1 MKISTVQEM
10 RAMDRYAIDHLGI
23 PEAILMENAGL
34 AVSFVLDKEVGIR
47 NKMFAVFCSVGN
59 NGGDGFVV
67 ARQIMSKG
75 GRVKVFIIGDEAKF
89 KGAANEN
96 LDILKRL
103 SADMVSVS
111 SIQSMV
117 HDIRHA
123 DGIIDAIFGT
133 GLDREVSGL
142 QRDVILQINKSG
154 KPVLSIDIPSGIHGD
169 SGQIMGAA
177 VQACC
182 TVALGLPK
190 IGNML
195 YPGYERCGRLY
206 VSHISFPPDLYE
218 KSTLKIQTN
227 DRIDL
232 PPRERTA
239 HKGSV
244 GDALFIAGSA
254 QYIGAPYFAAYA
266 FLKAG
271 GGYAR
276 LATPRSIAPC
286 IGQKASELVMIPL
299 VETDAGSIAGS
310 NMDRLL
316 AMADKATMVVVGPGI
331 SLDPETQQ
339 LVRDL
344 ARLIQRPLLIDGDGL
359 TAVAADLGILRDR
372 KAPTI
377 LTPHPGEMLRIVNR
391 SKAELE
397 YDRMRLLQETSRD
410 LGATIVLKG
419 AHSLV
424 GCEDESVFVNLNGNA
439 GMATAG
445 SGDVLAGTIA
455 AMAGLGLPPAAAARK
470 GVFIHGLAGDLAAE
484 AKGEDGMTAEDI
496 LRYLP
501 PAMKMDRKDAGTG
514 GHPGMI
520 ALNPADRFYS
530 LLSAT

>member
-10 RAMDRYAIDHLGI
+10 RAMDRYAIDQLGI

-34 AVSFVLDKEVGIR
+34 AVSFVLEKEVGIR
-47 NKMFAVFCSVGN
+47 DKMFTVFCSIGN

-67 ARQIMSKG
+67 ARQIMSEG
-75 GRVKVFIIGDEAKF
+75 GKVKVFILGDEAKF
-89 KGAANEN
+89 KGAAKEN

-103 SADMVSVS
+103 SAGVVSVS
-111 SIQSMV
+111 SVRSIM

-133 GLDREVSGL
+133 GLDREVSGIH
-142 QRDVILQINKSG
+142 RETIIQINESG
-154 KPVLSIDIPSGIHGD
+154 KPVISIDIPSGIHGD
-169 SGQIMGAA
+169 TGQIMGVA
-177 VQACC
+177 VRACC

-206 VSHISFPPDLYE
+206 VSHISFPPDLY
-218 KSTLKIQTN
+218 KKRALKIETN
-227 DRIDL
+227 DSVKL

-254 QYIGAPYFAAYA
+254 QYIGAPYFTAYA

-276 LATPRSIAPC
+276 LATPQSIAPR
-286 IGQKASELVMIPL
+286 IGQKASELVMVPL
-299 VETDAGSIAGS
+299 TETAAGSIAEN
-310 NMDRLL
+310 NMERLL
-316 AMADKATMVVVGPGI
+316 ALADKATMVVIGPGI

-344 ARLIQRPLLIDGDGL
+344 ARFIQRPLLIDGDGL
-359 TAVAADLGILRDR
+359 TAIAADLGILRDR

-391 SKAELE
+391 SKADLE
-397 YDRMRLLQETSRD
+397 NNRIRILQETSRD
-410 LGATIVLKG
+410 LRATIVLKG
-419 AHSLV
+419 AHSLI
-424 GCEDESVFVNLNGNA
+424 GYDDESVYVNLSGNA

-455 AMAGLGLPPAAAARK
+455 AMAGLGLPPAIAARK
-470 GVFIHGLAGDLAAE
+470 GVFIHGLAGDMAADM
-484 AKGEDGMTAEDI
+484 KGEDGMTAEDI
-496 LRYLP
+496 LGHLP
-501 PAMKMDRKDAGTG
+501 LAMKRDRN
-514 GHPGMI
+514 HPGEI
-520 ALNPADRFYS
+520 TCSPTDRCYS
-530 LLSAT
+530 LLSTT